1 MRDPNFKRRI
11 LYVMMLFF
19 TSVFSYSQHVVRE
32 DITLTILKDSIE
44 NNSLVTVEFF
54 NHSDTDYYLPL
65 DTSIDRYL
73 GFNSFYN
80 LNNHFSLNE
89 VWYDRNL
96 KKGIRIALETTDCM
110 DTNQTFFSYKALLN
124 DKNTMNIDILVLK
137 SNSYRRMRVPIVFVK
152 RYCGDCTL
160 YYQKTE
166 DMFNYFQLNYQVTY
180 ERMEQIRED
189 KKYYAREYLED
200 KGYQLYTKKIESN
213 IVPLKISEKMK
224 EFMEEPYYGKTFLEI
239 EKE

>member
-1 MRDPNFKRRI
+1 MNSKI
-11 LYVMMLFF
+11 NKLGYVLFLF
-19 TSVFSYSQHVVRE
+19 ISIFSYGQNMERK

-44 NNSLVTVEFF
+44 NNSLITIEFY
-54 NHSDTDYYLPL
+54 NHSDIDYYLPL
-65 DTSIDRYL
+65 DVSMDRYL

-80 LNNHFSLNE
+80 SNNHFSLNE

-96 KKGIRIALETTDCM
+96 KKGIEIAIETMDCM
-110 DTNQTFFSYKALLN
+110 DTSQTFFSYEALLN
-124 DKNTMNIDILVLK
+124 EKNTMNIDILVLK
-137 SNSYRRMRVPIVFVK
+137 SNRYRRMRVPIVFVK

-160 YYQKTE
+160 YYQETE
-166 DMFNYFQLNYQVTY
+166 YMFNYFQLNYQVTY

-213 IVPLKISEKMK
+213 IVPFKISEKMK
-224 EFMEEPYYGKTFLEI
+224 AFMNDYPSYGKDFLEI
-239 EKE
+239 ETE